1 MRVLHVI
8 PSLSPKRGGPSFA
21 VRSMAEAVAGQG
33 EQVEVAATDDDGA
46 GHLAVPLA
54 QPMVENS
61 VTYRYFHR
69 QTDFYTFSWPLTRW
83 LARNVGD
90 YDVVHIHA
98 LFSYSTLP
106 AAWLAR
112 RNGVPYIVRPLGTLN
127 QWGRQHRRPVLKK
140 ASLRLIEGP
149 ILARAARIHYTC
161 EQERIEAEAGGCRYP
176 ASVLPLGIDLAPF
189 ASLPPADAFLKRC
202 PQLSGKSV
210 ILFLSRLHPI
220 KGLDNLL
227 RAMAR
232 LAPDYPDVCLVLVG
246 DGEPAYVSEL
256 QAQAAALGLIER
268 IVWTGPLYDA
278 DKLAAFAAADLFV
291 LPSYSENFG
300 LAAVEALAAGLPLV
314 ISDQVGIQREVA
326 QAEAGLVTPCD
337 PIALAQALAAMLASP
352 DLRVRCSANARRL
365 AEQRFSNSMMAQ
377 ALVHL
382 YEQVVNRTSVL
393 DPYSYDY
400 PSNSG

>member
-33 EQVEVAATDDDGA
+33 GDVDVAATDDDGA
-46 GHLAVPLA
+46 GHLAVPLVQA
-54 QPMVENS
+54 MVENS

-83 LARNVGD
+83 LARHVGD
-90 YDVVHIHA
+90 YDLVHLHA

-127 QWGRQHRRPVLKK
+127 QWGRQYRRPVLKK

-149 ILARAARIHYTC
+149 VLARAACIHYTC
-161 EQERIEAEAGGCRYP
+161 QQERIEAEAAGYRYP
-176 ASVLPLGIDLAPF
+176 SIVLPLGIDLAPF
-189 ASLPPADAFLKRC
+189 ASLPPADAFLQRH
-202 PQLSGKSV
+202 PQLRGKFV

-220 KGLDNLL
+220 KGLDNLF
-227 RAMAR
+227 RAMAQ
-232 LAPDYPDVCLVLVG
+232 LVPDLPGVCLVLVG

-256 QAQAAALGLIER
+256 QAQVEALELTEH

-278 DKLAAFAAADLFV
+278 DKLAAFAVADLFV

-326 QAEAGLVTPCD
+326 RAEAGLVTRCD
-337 PIALAQALAAMLASP
+337 PSALAQALAAMLASP
-352 DLRVRCSANARRL
+352 DLRARCSANARRL
-365 AEQRFSNSMMAQ
+365 AQQQFSRAGMAT
-377 ALVHL
+377 ALVAL
-382 YEQVVNRTSVL
+382 YQEVIASALRR
-393 DPYSYDY
+393 
-400 PSNSG
+400 GAEAI